1 MDELSA
7 DYRFVQ
13 EQSFEGN
20 GYGIAIT
27 GNASGIL
34 YNKRVWAEAG
44 VTEVPTSHEE
54 FNAALHAI
62 ADNTDAI
69 PYYTNY
75 ADGWPMSQW
84 ESLHAFTG
92 DPDADNVLARTD
104 APWAEGEE
112 HYQIDSLLYDIVAD
126 GLSEPDPLTTNWE
139 ESKTLIGSG
148 QVATMV
154 LGSWA
159 IVQMQQAAED
169 AGFSADDI
177 GYMPFPSQVD
187 GVSYSTIGGDYKQG
201 TNVHS
206 DNIPA
211 ARAWIEWFTNE
222 SGHAF
227 DEGGVSPIVDCPE
240 PTTLGD
246 FEPLGVQYVELN
258 PPPAGEETL
267 LSDIRTTSEIDL
279 GGNVY
284 RQRLVDIARGAA
296 DGDMASYFEELNT
309 RWADARAQVGCG
321 GAPDGTGHLRHR
333 HRFAPP
339 GHRAHRGDPARP
351 PGPAG
356 PGERLAVHPVVVP
369 AHPTGTAGDVHVRTR
384 GQHVP
389 ELGDELGRARPG
401 PGVRR
406 ARELRRDLHPAGAVP
421 GVLRE
426 PRQRRHIGR
435 ADGPGAVLRHDP
447 VLQHPVPERVQGH
460 PLLPLPRQR
469 RGHRF
474 VFLYFFQPDGTLDT
488 VLQAVGLGDLSR
500 HWLGDPDMVN
510 IALAGTSV
518 WRFMGL
524 NFVLFLG
531 AIQSIPGEL
540 YEASGLDGANRWHQ
554 FRYII
559 APGIKRIISLSFILA
574 ISGSL
579 SVFEIPFIMTGG
591 ANGSTTF
598 VIQTVEM
605 AFTHRKVG
613 LAPAMAVVL
622 LLIVLIVT
630 WIQRRLVPDDEV
642 NLT

>member
-1 MDELSA
+1 MKKSTARAAGALSAATLMLLGACGTGGGSGDAETSGEPEEISGSITVLTQRTDIVDTVFADYADRFNEVYPDVEVNFEAITDYEGEVTIRMNTEDYGDVLLIPNTVARDQLPLFFEPLGTVDELSA

-54 FNAALHAI
+54 FIAALHAI

-112 HYQIDSLLYDIVAD
+112 HYQIDSLLYDIVAE

-201 TNVHS
+201 INVHS

-222 SGHAF
+222 SGYAF
-227 DEGGVSPIVDCPE
+227 DEGGVSPMVDGPE

-309 RWADARAQVGCG
+309 RWADARAQVG
-321 GAPDGTGHLRHR
+321 
-333 HRFAPP
+333 
-339 GHRAHRGDPARP
+339 
-351 PGPAG
+351 
-356 PGERLAVHPVVVP
+356 
-369 AHPTGTAGDVHVRTR
+369 
-384 GQHVP
+384 
-389 ELGDELGRARPG
+389 
-401 PGVRR
+401 
-406 ARELRRDLHPAGAVP
+406 
-421 GVLRE
+421 
-426 PRQRRHIGR
+426 
-435 ADGPGAVLRHDP
+435 
-447 VLQHPVPERVQGH
+447 
-460 PLLPLPRQR
+460 
-469 RGHRF
+469 
-474 VFLYFFQPDGTLDT
+474 
-488 VLQAVGLGDLSR
+488 
-500 HWLGDPDMVN
+500 
-510 IALAGTSV
+510 
-518 WRFMGL
+518 
-524 NFVLFLG
+524 
-531 AIQSIPGEL
+531 
-540 YEASGLDGANRWHQ
+540 
-554 FRYII
+554 
-559 APGIKRIISLSFILA
+559 
-574 ISGSL
+574 
-579 SVFEIPFIMTGG
+579 
-591 ANGSTTF
+591 
-598 VIQTVEM
+598 
-605 AFTHRKVG
+605 
-613 LAPAMAVVL
+613 
-622 LLIVLIVT
+622 
-630 WIQRRLVPDDEV
+630 
-642 NLT
+642 